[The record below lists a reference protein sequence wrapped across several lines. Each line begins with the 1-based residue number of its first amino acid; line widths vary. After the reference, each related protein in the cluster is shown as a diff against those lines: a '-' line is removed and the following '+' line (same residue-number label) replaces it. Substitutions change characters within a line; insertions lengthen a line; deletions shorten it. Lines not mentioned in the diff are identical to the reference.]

1 LLGGDESGCEG
12 ETECEQET
20 THDFSG

>member
-12 ETECEQET
+12 ETEREQET